1 MQSALVWLTLFV
13 WTLAL
18 ELPVYAALLR
28 DRLRDPRQAC
38 LLVLGVNLI
47 THPALFLAEPLSREA
62 ALAAEL
68 IVALAEGLATTA
80 WLGRPVLRAA
90 LVSAFTANLLSTI
103 AGLALTA
110 WLSR

>member
-1 MQSALVWLTLFV
+1 MHSAFVWLTLFV

-28 DRLRDPRQAC
+28 DRLRGPRQAC
-38 LLVLGVNLI
+38 LLVLGVNVI
-47 THPALFLAEPLSREA
+47 THPALFLAEPLSRDA

-68 IVALAEGLATTA
+68 MVALAEGLLMAA
-80 WLGRPVLRAA
+80 CLGRPALRPA
-90 LVSAFTANLLSTI
+90 LVASLSANLLSMI

-110 WLSR
+110 WLFR